1 MNRLP
6 GVPSATLGFIPVDDA
21 GRVDGLAGVY
31 AARDATDRPVKQG
44 GLACQQADVTAAH
57 IAAGAGAD
65 VDVPPLAQVLRGR
78 LLTGT
83 RDRYL
88 QRDPGRNAGSASNE
102 PLWWT
107 PTKVAGRY
115 LSPYLIAKDV
125 VHVQSRGGSSLP
137 QGLDVDVPLTW
148 QQKRASEILGLDPL
162 GPMTA
167 VR

>member
-1 MNRLP
+1 M
-6 GVPSATLGFIPVDDA
+6 
-21 GRVDGLAGVY
+21 
-31 AARDATDRPVKQG
+31 
-44 GLACQQADVTAAH
+44 
-57 IAAGAGAD
+57 
-65 VDVPPLAQVLRGR
+65 LRGR
-78 LLTGT
+78 LLAGT